1 MIHIWKLSF
10 WGTILGLLV
19 VQFTSPGLVGSV
31 ELNGVSKIVAVM
43 LLFIMWTYA
52 LYRAYTNKVLWKKV
66 MLFVLS
72 FTTFFI
78 AGYVL
83 YIYDLLK
90 RNKST
95 QG

>member
-1 MIHIWKLSF
+1 MERIWKFSF
-10 WGTILGLLV
+10 WGTMLCLLFF
-19 VQFTSPGLVGSV
+19 QFTSSGLVGSI
-31 ELNGVSKIVAVM
+31 ELNGISKLVSVI
-43 LLFIMWTYA
+43 LLFFMWTYA
-52 LYRAYTNKVLWKKV
+52 LHRAYRHKSIWKKV
-66 MLFVLS
+66 FLFIMS

-90 RNKST
+90 RNKKT